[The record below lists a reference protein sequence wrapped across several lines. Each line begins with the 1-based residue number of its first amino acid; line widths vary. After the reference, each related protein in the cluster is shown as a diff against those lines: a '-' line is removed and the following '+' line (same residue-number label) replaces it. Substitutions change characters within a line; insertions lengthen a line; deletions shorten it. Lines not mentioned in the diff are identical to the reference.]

1 MHLAHIDFSGFRSCH
16 STTVW
21 FKHDLTVL
29 IGENNAGKSN
39 VVDAIR
45 LITTTADGRR
55 TRYCEIADVNTDTDE
70 SSFTLSAVYKGLS
83 LAEQALM
90 VTASMGIGTKAISHQ
105 LRFDLPVAGNRRGRT
120 SWTVGANKSLE
131 PEPAARDRI
140 RHVYLPPLRDAE
152 ASLNSGSSDRIEF
165 VMRTLAEG
173 DEVEELEALA
183 ASAFA
188 NLGNHALIQRMDTA
202 VSQELGTVTAGS
214 IPHGSKL
221 GFADP
226 VLRQL
231 ARALRMKLGEHG
243 VDPTDL
249 ASSGLGYA
257 NLLFL
262 ATVVV
267 ELSATRDADLTVF
280 LVEEPE
286 AHLHPQL
293 QVAVLDFLR
302 GALDR
307 DEVPGAVQVII
318 TTHSPQLA
326 SAVPSEHLQI
336 LKRAQH
342 TSGDTAARQTR
353 AVPIWALALDPQDRR
368 KVDRYLDATRS
379 AMLFGPRVM
388 LVEGIA
394 EALLVPSIA
403 RRILDDDEFARFR
416 GSTLVAIDGVDF
428 APYVKVL
435 LSCHDDACIADQ
447 VVVVTDED
455 PEAPGD
461 RTAALESLATSLGS
475 EMRLQIATA
484 TNTLEAAL
492 YEAGNGSPIK
502 AAFLDQRPK
511 STHVWDEYVESVNPA
526 ARASG
531 VVDMIRDK
539 RVLKGDLAQSIA
551 AFVDNVD
558 QPFTTPDYLEAAIRA
573 IVKVRET

>member
-1 MHLAHIDFSGFRSCH
+1 MRFRP
-16 STTVW
+16 
-21 FKHDLTVL
+21 DLTVL

-39 VVDAIR
+39 VIDAIR
-45 LITTTADGRR
+45 LITTPADGRR
-55 TRYCEIADVNTDTDE
+55 NRYCEIADLNSESGE
-70 SSFTLSAVYKGLS
+70 SSFTLRSVYQGLS
-83 LAEQALM
+83 PTEQALM
-90 VTASMGIGTKAISHQ
+90 ITASMGLGSHAISHQ
-105 LRFDLPVAGNRRGRT
+105 LRFDLPADGDRRGRT
-120 SWTVGANKSLE
+120 SWTVGVNESLDV
-131 PEPAARDRI
+131 EPAARDRI

-152 ASLNSGSSDRIEF
+152 ASLNSGSGDRIEF

-173 DEVEELEALA
+173 DEVEELEASA
-183 ASAFA
+183 ASAFDSLSD
-188 NLGNHALIQRMDTA
+188 NSLVQRMDEA
-202 VSQELGTVTAGS
+202 VSRELATVTAGS

-221 GFADP
+221 GFVDP
-226 VLRQL
+226 ALHQL

-243 VDPTDL
+243 VDPSDL

-267 ELSATRDADLTVF
+267 ELSATKDADLTVF

-326 SAVPSEHLQI
+326 SAIPSEHLQI
-336 LKRAQH
+336 LKRAH
-342 TSGDTAARQTR
+342 YIAGGSVLRQTR
-353 AVPIWALALDPQDRR
+353 AVPIWELDIDPKDRR

-428 APYVKVL
+428 APYVRVL
-435 LSCHDDACIADQ
+435 LSYHDGACIADQ

-455 PEAPGD
+455 PNVPGD
-461 RTAALESLATSLGS
+461 RTDALNALAVSLGS
-475 EMRLQIATA
+475 EKRLKIATA

-492 YEAGNGSPIK
+492 YAAGNSSTVK
-502 AAFLDQRPK
+502 AAFLAQHPK
-511 STHVWDEYVESVNPA
+511 SSHVWEKYVESADLA
-526 ARASG
+526 ARPAG
-531 VVDMIRDK
+531 VVNMIRDK

-551 AFVDNVD
+551 AFVDDVNE
-558 QPFTTPDYLEAAIRA
+558 PFTTPDYLETAIRA